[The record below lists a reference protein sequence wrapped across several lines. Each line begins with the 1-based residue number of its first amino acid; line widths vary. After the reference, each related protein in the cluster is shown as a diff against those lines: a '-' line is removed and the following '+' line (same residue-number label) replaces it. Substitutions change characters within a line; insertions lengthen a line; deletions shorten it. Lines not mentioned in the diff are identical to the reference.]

1 MNRALTLAL
10 LEVRTAWR
18 RPSLWVFLAILLFLT
33 WGFAAGTV
41 TIGSGSGVA
50 GGERAHLNSEF
61 NLAYGDI
68 LVFTL
73 FYVFFACTA
82 FGNAPSEDDALR
94 VMPIVGSTGLSPGQY
109 VVGRWLGIAIVYS
122 AIVLVHLVMQVAF
135 YELYP
140 LAEPEKMRGPFSLV
154 NYARPMALFVLLP
167 MLSLGAASFA
177 IGSVTRQAVLVFALP
192 VAILLANIFFLWSF
206 APEWLPHWGNRVL
219 QAVDITG
226 FRWLNETWLK
236 VDRGAAFY
244 NSNPLSLDGLM
255 AAQRLL
261 VPATG
266 VAALALAAWREQAR
280 MRAPY
285 EVPEAA
291 RRRIISAS
299 DLARQAAEARPR
311 THAPLAAL
319 GMTQGS
325 VGAAAAMVDAFRAEA
340 RELRRSP
347 GLWVFIPL
355 IVIQCIGAVYTPGA
369 FDTPNLTSA
378 GTFAADTYNT
388 VTLLSVLMVL
398 YYFTESL
405 ARDDRS
411 RIAAIVNASP
421 ASLAPIVL
429 GRMLACAATVVL
441 ALLGAVWIALAVALV
456 VQGFESGIFL
466 MPTLAPFVIGWGALL
481 SATLFAW
488 MCFLTLLWSLFR
500 NRYAVYGGGLAAL
513 IVTGWCVQQGW
524 MNWVFNW
531 HLWGGLIWTD
541 FGALELDRGALVL
554 NRVLWTLV
562 GLTLLHAAVEWW
574 RRRAPDAQGITSR
587 LQWSRAWRRGLRMLV
602 FGGPAIACAIVLAV
616 MVRQG
621 ESGSP
626 ERERGKQYYVG
637 NANTWKDAPKPT
649 IMRMD
654 LDMDLDPAEGN
665 LRVKGTYGLRNE
677 TDAPLRQFA
686 VTPNTTFRDLAFTFE
701 GQEWTRESAA
711 EARRKNPRALKVE
724 DSAGLWV
731 FTPDVPIAPGADVEL
746 GFRHE
751 VRVPSGLRRNPA
763 GASEFILPSGT
774 VLAGFGPT
782 FLPEMGYLDGV
793 GMDPERTPEPKR
805 VGPEDWKKVTKTGF
819 GTGGKTTMKATIRV
833 PEDYRVNM
841 PGVCTAD
848 AVADGIR
855 TMRWETDYPIM
866 AANIVAGKW
875 QESRGKASVIW
886 HLPQHGFNV
895 PVMLEALDGAH
906 EWYSKWFWPYP
917 WKELRLNEFPGLA
930 GYAQGFPTNITF
942 SESIG
947 FMSKPTAEQDTP
959 FMVTAHE
966 AAHQWFGNILRPGMD
981 PGGNILS
988 EGMAHY
994 ASARLIRQ
1002 VRGDRMRMAFM
1013 RGIEF
1018 GYGNGRSADDE
1029 RPMTE
1034 IDGSRRGDTTVTYDK
1049 GGWVF
1054 WMLMEHL
1061 GEERMDAG
1069 MREFIGKF
1077 MPGPDYPLLQDLVE
1091 SLRAHAPDAAAY
1103 DAFTKQWFFD
1113 VVVPEFKVESAE
1125 TTAPDSAGGRW
1136 RTVVKVRNA
1145 GTGTVPLEVA
1155 VTNSEERWPDAEVC
1169 RTPEERA
1176 AAAKQRDEYRDA
1188 RNRKTIAAG
1197 EVVEFVIEGD
1207 FEPKK
1212 VVVDPDVRTLM
1223 LNRKLAEADVA
1234 GVTQATSPT
1243 SAR

>member
-18 RPSLWVFLAILLFLT
+18 RPSLWVFLVILFLMT
-33 WGFAAGTV
+33 WGLSSGSL
-41 TIGSGSGVA
+41 TIGAGSRVA
-50 GGERAHLNSEF
+50 GGERAFLNSEF
-61 NLAYGDI
+61 NLAFGDI

-82 FGNAPSEDDALR
+82 FGNAPSEDDGLR
-94 VMPIVGSTGLSPGQY
+94 VMPIVGSTGLTPGQY
-109 VVGRWLGIAIVYS
+109 VAGRWLGIAITYS
-122 AIVLVHLVMQVAF
+122 MIVAVHLALQIGF
-135 YELYP
+135 FELYP
-140 LAEPEKMRGPFSLV
+140 LPEPEKMRGPFAFA

-167 MLSLGAASFA
+167 TLALGAASFA
-177 IGSVTRQAVLVFALP
+177 LGAVTRQAVLVFALP
-192 VAILLANIFFLWSF
+192 VAILLANLFFLWSF
-206 APEWLPHWGNRVL
+206 SPEWLPHWGNRAL

-226 FRWLNETWLK
+226 FRWLNETWLE

-244 NSNPLSLDGLM
+244 NTTPLGLDGLM
-255 AAQRLL
+255 WAQRIGL
-261 VPATG
+261 VAAG
-266 VAALALAAWREQAR
+266 CGALALAAWRERTR
-280 MRAPY
+280 MRAPFAVAPLDRRAAI
-285 EVPEAA
+285 EASDAAQRAAAA
-291 RRRIISAS
+291 RP
-299 DLARQAAEARPR
+299 AERS
-311 THAPLAAL
+311 PLSAL
-319 GMTQGS
+319 GMTQRP
-325 VGAAAAMVDAFRAEA
+325 VGALAAFADAFRAEA

-378 GTFAADTYNT
+378 GTFAGATYNT
-388 VTLLSVLMVL
+388 VTVLSVLMVL

-411 RIAAIVNASP
+411 RIAAIVNSSP
-421 ASLAPIVL
+421 ASLAPLVA

-441 ALLGAVWIALAVALV
+441 AILGAVWSAVAVALV
-456 VQGFESGIFL
+456 VQWFESGIFL
-466 MPTLAPFVIGWGALL
+466 PPNPWPFVLAWGALL

-488 MCFLTLLWSLFR
+488 MCFLALMWSLFR
-500 NRYAVYGGGLAAL
+500 NRYAVYAAGLGAL
-513 IVTGWCVQQGW
+513 ILTGWCVQRGW

-531 HLWGGLIWTD
+531 HLWGGLTWTD

-554 NRVLWTLV
+554 NRVMWTLV
-562 GLTLLHAAVEWW
+562 GLAMLHAAVEWW
-574 RRRAPDAQGITSR
+574 RRRAPDAQGISSR
-587 LQWSRAWRRGLRMLV
+587 LQWSRAWKRALRMLA
-602 FGGPAIACAIVLAV
+602 FGGPAIACAVVLAV

-621 ESGSP
+621 PGGSP
-626 ERERGKQYYVG
+626 ERELEKQYYVG
-637 NANTWKDAPKPT
+637 NANTWKDAPKLT
-649 IMRMD
+649 VMRMD
-654 LDMDLDPAEGN
+654 LDMDLEPADGN
-665 LRVKGTYGLRNE
+665 LRVKGSYGLRNE
-677 TDAPLRQFA
+677 NDAPMRQFA

-701 GQEWTRESAA
+701 GEEWTRESAA
-711 EARRKNPRALKVE
+711 EARRKNPRGAKVE
-724 DSAGLWV
+724 DRAGLWV
-731 FTPDVPIAPGADVEL
+731 FTPSAPIAPGADIEL

-751 VRVPSGLRRNPA
+751 VRVPSGTRTNPA
-763 GASEFILPSGT
+763 GAGEFILPSGT

-782 FLPEMGYLDGV
+782 FLPEMGYIDGV
-793 GMDPERTPEPKR
+793 GMDPARTPEPKR
-805 VGPEDWKKVTKTGF
+805 VGPDDWRKVTKTAF
-819 GTGGKTTMKATIRV
+819 GTGGKTMMTATIRA
-833 PEDYRVNM
+833 PEEYRVNM
-841 PGVCTAD
+841 PGVCTSD
-848 AVADGIR
+848 AVADGVR
-855 TMRWETDYPIM
+855 TMRWETDHPIM

-959 FMVTAHE
+959 FMVTSHE
-966 AAHQWFGNILRPGMD
+966 AAHQWFGNILRPGVD

-1018 GYGNGRSADDE
+1018 TYGNARSADDE
-1029 RPMTE
+1029 LPMTE
-1034 IDGSRRGDTTVTYDK
+1034 TDGSRSGDGTVTYDK

-1054 WMLMEHL
+1054 WMLMEHI

-1077 MPGPDYPLLQDLVE
+1077 MAGPDHPLLQDLVE
-1091 SLRAHAPDAAAY
+1091 SLRAHAPDPATY

-1113 VVVPEFKVESAE
+1113 VAVPEFKVESAE
-1125 TTAPDSAGGRW
+1125 ATAPSAAGGRW
-1136 RTVVKVRNA
+1136 RTVVRVRNA

-1155 VTNSEERWPDAEVC
+1155 VTNGEERWPPAAVC

-1176 AAAKQRDEYRDA
+1176 AAATQRAEYRDA
-1188 RNRKTIAAG
+1188 RDRRTIAAG
-1197 EVVEFVIEGD
+1197 EAVEFVVESD
-1207 FEPKK
+1207 FEPAKA
-1212 VVVDPDVRTLM
+1212 VVDPDVRTLM
-1223 LNRKLAEADVA
+1223 LNRKLAESDVT

>member
-1 MNRALTLAL
+1 
-10 LEVRTAWR
+10 
-18 RPSLWVFLAILLFLT
+18 
-33 WGFAAGTV
+33 
-41 TIGSGSGVA
+41 
-50 GGERAHLNSEF
+50 
-61 NLAYGDI
+61 
-68 LVFTL
+68 
-73 FYVFFACTA
+73 
-82 FGNAPSEDDALR
+82 
-94 VMPIVGSTGLSPGQY
+94 
-109 VVGRWLGIAIVYS
+109 
-122 AIVLVHLVMQVAF
+122 
-135 YELYP
+135 
-140 LAEPEKMRGPFSLV
+140 
-154 NYARPMALFVLLP
+154 
-167 MLSLGAASFA
+167 
-177 IGSVTRQAVLVFALP
+177 
-192 VAILLANIFFLWSF
+192 
-206 APEWLPHWGNRVL
+206 
-219 QAVDITG
+219 
-226 FRWLNETWLK
+226 
-236 VDRGAAFY
+236 
-244 NSNPLSLDGLM
+244 
-255 AAQRLL
+255 
-261 VPATG
+261 
-266 VAALALAAWREQAR
+266 
-280 MRAPY
+280 
-285 EVPEAA
+285 
-291 RRRIISAS
+291 
-299 DLARQAAEARPR
+299 
-311 THAPLAAL
+311 
-319 GMTQGS
+319 
-325 VGAAAAMVDAFRAEA
+325 
-340 RELRRSP
+340 
-347 GLWVFIPL
+347 
-355 IVIQCIGAVYTPGA
+355 
-369 FDTPNLTSA
+369 
-378 GTFAADTYNT
+378 
-388 VTLLSVLMVL
+388 
-398 YYFTESL
+398 
-405 ARDDRS
+405 
-411 RIAAIVNASP
+411 
-421 ASLAPIVL
+421 
-429 GRMLACAATVVL
+429 
-441 ALLGAVWIALAVALV
+441 
-456 VQGFESGIFL
+456 
-466 MPTLAPFVIGWGALL
+466 
-481 SATLFAW
+481 
-488 MCFLTLLWSLFR
+488 
-500 NRYAVYGGGLAAL
+500 
-513 IVTGWCVQQGW
+513 
-524 MNWVFNW
+524 
-531 HLWGGLIWTD
+531 
-541 FGALELDRGALVL
+541 
-554 NRVLWTLV
+554 
-562 GLTLLHAAVEWW
+562 
-574 RRRAPDAQGITSR
+574 
-587 LQWSRAWRRGLRMLV
+587 
-602 FGGPAIACAIVLAV
+602 
-616 MVRQG
+616 
-621 ESGSP
+621 
-626 ERERGKQYYVG
+626 
-637 NANTWKDAPKPT
+637 
-649 IMRMD
+649 
-654 LDMDLDPAEGN
+654 
-665 LRVKGTYGLRNE
+665 
-677 TDAPLRQFA
+677 
-686 VTPNTTFRDLAFTFE
+686 
-701 GQEWTRESAA
+701 
-711 EARRKNPRALKVE
+711 
-724 DSAGLWV
+724 
-731 FTPDVPIAPGADVEL
+731 
-746 GFRHE
+746 
-751 VRVPSGLRRNPA
+751 
-763 GASEFILPSGT
+763 
-774 VLAGFGPT
+774 
-782 FLPEMGYLDGV
+782 
-793 GMDPERTPEPKR
+793 
-805 VGPEDWKKVTKTGF
+805 
-819 GTGGKTTMKATIRV
+819 
-833 PEDYRVNM
+833 M
-841 PGVCTAD
+841 PGVCTSD
-848 AVADGIR
+848 VVTDGVR

-966 AAHQWFGNILRPGMD
+966 AAHQWFGNILRPGID

-1155 VTNSEERWPDAEVC
+1155 VTNGEERWPDAEVC